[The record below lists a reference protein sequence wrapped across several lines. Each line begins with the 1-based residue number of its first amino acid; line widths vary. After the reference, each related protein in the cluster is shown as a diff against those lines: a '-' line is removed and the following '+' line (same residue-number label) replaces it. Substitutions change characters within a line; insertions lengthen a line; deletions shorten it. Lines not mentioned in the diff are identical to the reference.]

1 MGERGEGFAHR
12 FVARLSFSF
21 SSSSS
26 LLSLFLYL
34 QLRRVQRGGEV
45 VEPASGERLLDQGL
59 GVGHDVFFLLPRTV
73 RSSSDVRAREQKRSE
88 HGNRCC
94 STCIRFDSE
103 KRKSI
108 SERSSRLSQRTDPA
122 SLFFLLRARASRPLV
137 HSPTKKRETMTV
149 EEPRR
154 ADSSWRM
161 RPSSLSAAVAA
172 SAGEQSA
179 NPLVVSFPA
188 GFHPPVSGWE
198 AYEGGPGGQQL
209 LVVARAVR

>member
-34 QLRRVQRGGEV
+34 QLRRVERGGEV
-45 VEPASGERLLDQGL
+45 VEPASGERLIDQGL

-108 SERSSRLSQRTDPA
+108 
-122 SLFFLLRARASRPLV
+122 
-137 HSPTKKRETMTV
+137 
-149 EEPRR
+149 
-154 ADSSWRM
+154 
-161 RPSSLSAAVAA
+161 
-172 SAGEQSA
+172 
-179 NPLVVSFPA
+179 
-188 GFHPPVSGWE
+188 
-198 AYEGGPGGQQL
+198 
-209 LVVARAVR
+209 